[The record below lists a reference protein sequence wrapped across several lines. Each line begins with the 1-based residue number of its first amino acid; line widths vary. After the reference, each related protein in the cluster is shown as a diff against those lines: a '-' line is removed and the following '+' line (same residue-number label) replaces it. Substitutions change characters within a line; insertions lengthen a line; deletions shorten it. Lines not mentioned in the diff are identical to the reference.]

1 VRKAKKETV
10 LLIRSVKEDMTST
23 NGFVWPKSGTVACPD
38 WKDNLECGN
47 GLHGLL
53 PGQNDPSTWYS
64 DGPILVLE
72 VDVSSIKDLDG
83 ECKFPECEVVYCGDM
98 KGACAF
104 AETRGVYG
112 PWYRGTAIAGDSGT
126 ATAGDGG
133 TATAGD
139 GGTATAGYRGTAIAG
154 DGGTAIAGDS
164 GNLVVKI
171 WDGNRYRFTIGYVG
185 ENGIKSN
192 TKYRLDGK
200 GNFVEVVK

>member
-1 VRKAKKETV
+1 MRKAKKETV

-112 PWYRGTAIAGDSGT
+112 PWYRGTAIAGDSG
-126 ATAGDGG
+126 
-133 TATAGD
+133 
-139 GGTATAGYRGTAIAG
+139 
-154 DGGTAIAGDS
+154 
-164 GNLVVKI
+164 NLVVKI

>member
-1 VRKAKKETV
+1 MRKAKKETV

-38 WKDNLECGN
+38 WKDNSECGN

-53 PGQNDPSTWYS
+53 PGQNNPGTWHSGGY
-64 DGPILVLE
+64 ILVLE
-72 VDVSSIKDLDG
+72 VDRSTIKDLDG
-83 ECKFPECEVVYCGDM
+83 KCKFPECEVVYCGDM

-112 PWYRGTAIAGDSGT
+112 PWYGGTATAGYGGTATAGNGGTATAGDRGT

-133 TATAGD
+133 
-139 GGTATAGYRGTAIAG
+139 
-154 DGGTAIAGDS
+154 
-164 GNLVVKI
+164 NLVVKF

-192 TKYRLDGK
+192 TNYRLDEK
-200 GNFVEVVK
+200 GNFVEVSE